1 MSVTRIQTRNGAS
14 AMALAF
20 VLAWAPAALAQTTPA
35 PAQQAAPDP
44 VDVPPS
50 TEATVD
56 PAAPTD
62 DAVQVEEA
70 DSGGDII
77 VTGSRLGGGFSSPS
91 PVAVVGSVRLEQ
103 RGIANVADA
112 LNEVP
117 AFRASNTPASGE
129 LSPTAGY
136 VGGRILDLRGLGAVR
151 TLTLVDGKRF
161 VPSTTQATV
170 DTNMIPSILLQRAE
184 VVTGGAS
191 AQYGSDAVAGVANL
205 ILDHD
210 LIGVKFS
217 AQNGVTKYG
226 DNSTTTLGLAAG
238 TRIGDAVHLVIGGEY
253 EHSSGIGDCQARPF
267 CRTEV
272 LNFGRNPG
280 YLEIPANNILGP
292 IRPSTVPFNGVTVPP
307 SSAYA
312 GRPFPTLRPIDGITF
327 NPDGTPRRFQYGT
340 LSNNLYMTGG
350 EGQGENIYFKDL
362 FFSAPL
368 ERYAVTANLD
378 WEVAPGTTFSLMGNY
393 GHLTS
398 EYSATVYRN
407 TAITIRSDNPF
418 IPRSADPTLDIPT
431 LLAQSNAT
439 SFQLGKGFA
448 ELGRPAITTNNDLYR
463 IVASLKGSFSERFD
477 WDAYY
482 QFGRN
487 EFRNDVT
494 NHTLTANMLR
504 ALDAVSDGQGGAM
517 CRVNADTDA
526 TNNDPSC
533 VAYNPF
539 GRQSSQAARDYV
551 TADGYQTN
559 NTTQHVAALNLRG
572 RLFDLPAG
580 PVAVA
585 IGGEYRS
592 DSVEGDADPLSTSLA
607 FFSANGSRVS
617 GKIEVIEG
625 YAEGEI
631 PVLRDESFANELSLN
646 GAIRRTR
653 YNRSS
658 ELFPG
663 SDLSVTTYKYGAVYE
678 PIPAIR
684 FRVTKSRDIR
694 APNVSELFGPTTVA
708 SGILTDPSR
717 GGQQVNPTIFSGS
730 NPTLRPERA
739 DTFTAGIVLKPTG
752 GFLGRFRAS
761 VDYYEIKVD
770 DAIAT
775 LGQQNIATRCFEGDA
790 ISCGLIT
797 RGADGSITQV
807 RDVLQN
813 VNQIINRGIDAEIDY
828 RQPLGALGDLNLRLL
843 ATYVKDFITVDAI
856 GPTDRAGQT
865 GLRGGTPAGLPDL
878 VLDGLVSWN
887 LGNFTF
893 NAHGRFIN
901 KGFYN
906 AAFIGAEQ
914 DGYDIGLTNSSSTN
928 FVPSRGYLDLLAQ
941 YKIDYGPDRAFT
953 FFAGVDNLT
962 NTMPPLN
969 PGSHGTGNSIIFSP
983 FGQTWK
989 AGLRFNY

>member
-1 MSVTRIQTRNGAS
+1 MPVTRIQMCNGVS
-14 AMALAF
+14 AAVLGFALACG
-20 VLAWAPAALAQTTPA
+20 APALAQTAPVAPPQPVTPSPTDPTAPIEAAPA
-35 PAQQAAPDP
+35 P
-44 VDVPPS
+44 
-50 TEATVD
+50 EAET
-56 PAAPTD
+56 P
-62 DAVQVEEA
+62 
-70 DSGGDII
+70 GDIV
-77 VTGSRLGGGFSSPS
+77 VTGSRLGVGFSAPT
-91 PVAVVGSVRLEQ
+91 PVSVIGAARLEQ

-136 VGGRILDLRGLGAVR
+136 VGGRILDLRGLGAPR

-210 LIGVKFS
+210 LTGIKFS
-217 AQNGVTKYG
+217 AQSGVTKYG
-226 DNSTTTLGLAAG
+226 DNSTQVIGAAFG
-238 TRIGDAVHLVIGGEY
+238 TKIGDTINLVIGGEY
-253 EHSSGIGDCQARPF
+253 EHSNGIGDCQARPF

-307 SSAYA
+307 STAYA
-312 GRPFPTLRPIDGITF
+312 GRPFPALRPIDGITF

-340 LSNNLYMTGG
+340 LSNNLYMIGG
-350 EGQGENIYFKDL
+350 EGAGENIYFKDL

-393 GHLTS
+393 GHLRS
-398 EYSATVYRN
+398 DYSATVYRN
-407 TAITIRSDNPF
+407 TAITIRNDNPF

-431 LLAQSNAT
+431 LLAQSNLT

-463 IVASLKGSFSERFD
+463 VVASLKGSFSERFD

-504 ALDAVSDGQGGAM
+504 ALDAVSDGQGGAA
-517 CRVNADTDA
+517 CRVNRDTNA
-526 TNNDPSC
+526 ANDDPAC

-539 GRQSSQAARDYV
+539 GRQSSQGARDYV
-551 TADGYQTN
+551 TADAFQTN
-559 NTTQHVAALNLRG
+559 NTTQHVGAVNLRG

-585 IGGEYRS
+585 VGGEYRS
-592 DSVEGDADPLSTSLA
+592 DSVEGDADALSRNLA

-625 YAEGEI
+625 YGEGEI
-631 PVLRDESFANELSLN
+631 PILRGESFANELSLN

-653 YNRSS
+653 YSRSS
-658 ELFPG
+658 DFFPG

-684 FRVTKSRDIR
+684 FRATKSRDIR

-730 NPTLRPERA
+730 NATLLPERA
-739 DTFTAGIVLKPTG
+739 DTFTVGIVLKPTG

-761 VDYYEIKVD
+761 VDYYEIKVQ

-775 LGQQNIATRCFEGDA
+775 LGQQNIATRCFEGDDS
-790 ISCGLIT
+790 SCALIT
-797 RGADGSITQV
+797 RGPDGSITQV

-813 VNQIINRGIDAEIDY
+813 VNQLINRGVDAEIEY
-828 RQPLGALGDLNLRLL
+828 RQPLGALGNLNLRLL

-865 GLRGGTPAGLPDL
+865 GLRGGTPPGLPDL
-878 VLDGLVSWN
+878 VLDGLVSWTYD
-887 LGNFTF
+887 NFTF

-901 KGFYN
+901 SGFYN
-906 AAFIGAEQ
+906 AAFVGPDQ
-914 DGYDIGLTNSSSTN
+914 DGYDITKVNSSSTN
-928 FVPSRGYLDLLAQ
+928 SVPSRGYLDLLAQ
-941 YKIDYGPDRAFT
+941 YKVDYGPGRQFT
-953 FFAGVDNLT
+953 FFAGVDNVT

-989 AGLRFNY
+989 AGVRITY